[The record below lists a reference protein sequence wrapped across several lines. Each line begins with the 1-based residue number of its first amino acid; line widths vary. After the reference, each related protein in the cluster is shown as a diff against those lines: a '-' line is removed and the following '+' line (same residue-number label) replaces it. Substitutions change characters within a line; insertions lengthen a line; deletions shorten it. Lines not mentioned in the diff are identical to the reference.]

1 MYSQVPFAAPAP
13 PMFSGAP
20 APVFCV
26 IFVLIVL
33 LLASLGGYAWVM
45 ERRTRRAMLRR
56 SNPAK
61 FWLQMTIN
69 EEASAILER
78 TLVQNVLTE
87 EPARRKR

>member
-1 MYSQVPFAAPAP
+1 
-13 PMFSGAP
+13 MFPQSPYGAP
-20 APVFCV
+20 LPTVISGGWAAL
-26 IFVLIVL
+26 IFVLFVSA
-33 LLASLGGYAWVM
+33 LAAGCFYGWWVS
-45 ERRTRRAMLRR
+45 RRDHRARLKR